1 MRAIGVDVGGTFTD
15 LALWDGERGALAV
28 FKLPS
33 VPHDPALGILDGI
46 RALIAREGVR
56 PEALTFVAHG
66 TTVATNAL
74 LEGKGAR
81 TGLLTTRGFRDL
93 LEIARQKRPRPL
105 RPAGRQAAGARAA
118 VLEERGP
125 RASGLGRRGGRQ
137 AVAGRGARGARCPEG
152 GRRRGPRRLFPLQLR
167 GPHARAPGRGR
178 DPRALPRA
186 IRLAVRRRLAGVPR
200 IRAPVHHGHQR
211 LPRPARQPLP
221 PALRRRGGATRHPSA
236 AVRQPVERRD
246 HLRRRRLRAAGA
258 DAALRAQRRRDGRG
272 LGQRGGG
279 YLLDHHLRYGRDLDG
294 RRPRRGRPAGDR
306 RPAHDRRLSRAHPE
320 PRDRD
325 GGRRRRQHRLG
336 RFRRRPARGAA
347 ERGRRT
353 RVPPAMGAAA
363 PRPPSPMPTWCWGG

>member
-93 LEIARQKRPRPL
+93 LEIAPPEAPSPL
-105 RPAGRQAAGARAA
+105 RPAGGQAAGAGAA
-118 VLEERGP
+118 LPATRSP

-178 DPRALPRA
+178 GPRALPWALRV
-186 IRLAVRRRLAGVPR
+186 AVRRRLAGVP
-200 IRAPVHHGHQR
+200 
-211 LPRPARQPLP
+211 
-221 PALRRRGGATRHPSA
+221 
-236 AVRQPVERRD
+236 
-246 HLRRRRLRAAGA
+246 
-258 DAALRAQRRRDGRG
+258 
-272 LGQRGGG
+272 
-279 YLLDHHLRYGRDLDG
+279 
-294 RRPRRGRPAGDR
+294 
-306 RPAHDRRLSRAHPE
+306 
-320 PRDRD
+320 
-325 GGRRRRQHRLG
+325 
-336 RFRRRPARGAA
+336 
-347 ERGRRT
+347 
-353 RVPPAMGAAA
+353 
-363 PRPPSPMPTWCWGG
+363 